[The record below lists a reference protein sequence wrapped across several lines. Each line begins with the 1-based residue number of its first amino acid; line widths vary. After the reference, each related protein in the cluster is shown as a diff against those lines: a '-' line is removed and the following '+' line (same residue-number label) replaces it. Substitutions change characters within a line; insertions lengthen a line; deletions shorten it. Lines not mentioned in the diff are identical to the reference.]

1 MLVWGDSSE
10 RTRLKKQKRR
20 QWLARRLELKNKAK
34 TVLETKQTHK
44 ENRKSQHEV
53 TLIETDHV
61 RDNNVCPFG
70 TERFKCFSQTRNS
83 TPEQSKK

>member
-1 MLVWGDSSE
+1 MSLVWGDSHRSSE

-53 TLIETDHV
+53 TPIETDHA
-61 RDNNVCPFG
+61 RD
-70 TERFKCFSQTRNS
+70 
-83 TPEQSKK
+83 TPEKSKK